1 MGVDDLGT
9 WRTADEMKLEES
21 IEEKPFFQLVFY
33 LCLHCCFISCC
44 GSVSR

>member
-21 IEEKPFFQLVFY
+21 IEEKPIFPVGFLFVPSLLFY
-33 LCLHCCFISCC
+33 FLLWICE
-44 GSVSR
+44 